1 MSSRFLGRGPVEQRR
16 IHTAADRELLERVHF
31 KRNLRAATEVGV
43 GVPISGLKSLS
54 VTHSTQASHVPRLL
68 LQVLGPRCL
77 PLPQPRRPPF
87 LSRTELRV
95 HPYLLVSE

>member
-54 VTHSTQASHVPRLL
+54 VTHSTQASHVPHLL

-77 PLPQPRRPPF
+77 PLPQPSRPPF